1 MVLSPVWVFLSVL
14 CKIWIKSKYWYHTDI
29 QKWNK
34 NIKTLNLFYEL
45 LSVCALS
52 LHFTSIIQNTN
63 NPQGIKLK
71 WQDCFENVNKLL
83 LCQCVFVLGG
93 DVGLQVCS
101 CLRCDRSVAGD
112 VQEDQIKSNK
122 VSDEPEQH
130 HRVPPKPVAL
140 IQHPEDAPSWSNRA
154 ERGNGRL
161 SLCPATL
168 LRSATRQRTHLRS
181 RLFRC
186 KCPRFR
192 LNSLHLCQTASWLRY
207 TSRTPRCRKWA
218 PNLTEQSARI
228 RLIQFGLTSTWTRL
242 TLTHLCTR
250 WRGSAASSLWCQT
263 FYML

>member
-1 MVLSPVWVFLSVL
+1 MWGGERGEEIFVFRCWEGNSTWVQLWGICSL
-14 CKIWIKSKYWYHTDI
+14 
-29 QKWNK
+29 
-34 NIKTLNLFYEL
+34 L
-45 LSVCALS
+45 LSLS
-52 LHFTSIIQNTN
+52 GFIIYFTVNSNIIYKMN
-63 NPQGIKLK
+63 I
-71 WQDCFENVNKLL
+71 L

-154 ERGNGRL
+154 ERGNWRL

-168 LRSATRQRTHLRS
+168 LQSATCQRTHLRS

-250 WRGSAASSLWCQT
+250 WRCSAASSRWCQT